1 MRDRNHI
8 KSLER
13 GLSIL
18 EIFGNSPKPLTLT
31 QIANLANLNKTA
43 TQRFLQTLC
52 SLNYLYRGETKHYV
66 LGSRVLSLGYSFL
79 NSSNIAIKSKPFLDE
94 LSFKVSKTVNLAV
107 LDNLDELF
115 LYRREVSK
123 FLKYDL
129 APGSKLPA
137 YAGALGKMLLAGL
150 NDKEL
155 KKRIDKMEFHALT
168 AKTVPSEKALW
179 EEVKKT
185 RERGY
190 SISDQELS
198 MDLFS
203 VAVPLL
209 DGQMEVVAAIN
220 VSMESSYKSGS
231 NLELIIGSL
240 LETGEKISHILGYQD
255 KYPRFKFNF

>member
-1 MRDRNHI
+1 
-8 KSLER
+8 
-13 GLSIL
+13 
-18 EIFGNSPKPLTLT
+18 
-31 QIANLANLNKTA
+31 
-43 TQRFLQTLC
+43 
-52 SLNYLYRGETKHYV
+52 
-66 LGSRVLSLGYSFL
+66 
-79 NSSNIAIKSKPFLDE
+79 
-94 LSFKVSKTVNLAV
+94 
-107 LDNLDELF
+107 
-115 LYRREVSK
+115 
-123 FLKYDL
+123 
-129 APGSKLPA
+129 
-137 YAGALGKMLLAGL
+137 
-150 NDKEL
+150 
-155 KKRIDKMEFHALT
+155 MEFHALT
-168 AKTVPSEKALW
+168 AKTVPSKKALW